1 MFPLFPWPW
10 TIFPGGGGSSSQDHR
25 VKVSRGTGQPPDP
38 QGTRSEKYFLV
49 VLNHGD
55 ARGCLFPSIT
65 MPELAD
71 TGRNYDL
78 PKEMSE
84 VTTEGH
90 KPTS

>member
-1 MFPLFPWPW
+1 M
-10 TIFPGGGGSSSQDHR
+10 
-25 VKVSRGTGQPPDP
+25 KVSRGTGQPPDP

-90 KPTS
+90 TPTS